1 MTAKLPLAPF
11 SLKDAPSLIET
22 VFPVGRISAE
32 AYKERK
38 AGSGQ
43 TLTALGSYW
52 KGRKPLILCRAV
64 TLGCLLPASDDP
76 AADLDVFLALLAMDD
91 AAFGRRFQGSV
102 SDFVRAVGEDAAGAA
117 VDFYDDQGEPLRR
130 PRWRDD
136 LEDDVRLEV
145 MAQALTALPYSIEA
159 RLKVVKRP
167 EELDEAALLHPIW
180 PRVNAHL
187 GTSAASLPELVEQ
200 LGVARFGHRPKVAD
214 TFSGGGSIPFE
225 AARIGCDVYASDL
238 NPIACM
244 LTWGA
249 FNIIGASPSRRAE
262 IEAAQAD
269 VAAKVDAKI
278 TALGIEHDST
288 GNRAKAYLYCLETR
302 CPKTGWMVPMAPSW
316 IISKARNVIARLVPD
331 HVGKRYDIEIET
343 GVSADA
349 MAAAAKGTVQD
360 GRLVHPMNPDR
371 SGVEIKTVRGD
382 RQGGGNAL
390 RPWTID
396 DFVPRPDDI
405 WQERLY
411 CIQWITKASLDKGG
425 RIETFFAS
433 VSAADVAREKQ
444 VEALVRNNLSEWQA
458 QGLVPNLPIEPG
470 ANTAQPMWERGWTHW
485 HHLFGARAILTLSL
499 WKASTTEPEGL
510 FGLARDADRLAR
522 LCRWNAAPQP
532 GQGPKIEQVFSNQSL
547 NTLINYATYSRCG
560 LDSFYDKLSS
570 ASLSRF
576 SFDVQARASAD
587 ISTFNDIY
595 VTDPP
600 YADAV
605 NYHEITEFFI
615 AWLRKN
621 PPPPFDQWIW
631 DSQRGKAIKGKGS
644 DFRRSMVEAYAAMTA
659 HMPDNGLQVV
669 MFTHQDAGVWA
680 DLAGILWAAGL
691 RVTAAWNVVTET
703 ENAMKAG
710 NYVQGTVCLVLRK
723 RSGTANARQMELEV
737 EIEDEVKAELARL
750 TGLDEGWQNY
760 RGAEALYT
768 DGDLTLAAY
777 AAALRVITAYATIDR
792 REIGSDVF
800 RELARG
806 ERTQLR
812 TLIDYAESVANRE
825 LVPRGFDQ
833 GLWRNLDKAS
843 RFYVR
848 MLDMEARGAPK
859 VADFQNFARSF
870 ALADHSRL
878 MAETRANNASLA
890 GAADLKAKLLKDPDI
905 AGQPLFQLLFAVW
918 KAIEKND
925 PQIGLTQL
933 RTHYGS
939 DYWQLRQTLIALAEY
954 LAAKTVSTRP
964 DESVATAELAEA
976 LKVDRL

>member
-1 MTAKLPLAPF
+1 MTLAPF

-22 VFPVGRISAE
+22 VFPVGRLSAE
-32 AYKERK
+32 AYKERE
-38 AGSGQ
+38 AGRGQ

-64 TLGCLLPASDDP
+64 TLGCLLPATDKPD
-76 AADLDVFLALLAMDD
+76 ADLDILLSLMAMDD

-102 SDFVRAVGEDAAGAA
+102 GDFVRAVGEDIAGAA
-117 VDFYDDQGEPLRR
+117 VDFHDEYGQPLRR

-136 LEDDVRLEV
+136 LDEDVRAGV
-145 MAQALTALPYSIEA
+145 MAEALAVLPYSIES

-167 EELDEAALLHPIW
+167 EELDEHALLRPVW

-187 GTSAASLPELVEQ
+187 GTNAASLPELVEQ
-200 LGVARFGHRPKVAD
+200 LGIARFGHRPKVAD

-225 AARIGCDVYASDL
+225 AARIGCDAYASDL

-249 FNIIGASPSRRAE
+249 FNIIGASATERKR
-262 IEAAQAD
+262 IEMDQAQVAAQ
-269 VAAKVDAKI
+269 VDI
-278 TALGIEHDST
+278 EMTALGIEQDDE
-288 GNRAKAYLYCLETR
+288 GNRAKTYLYCVEAR
-302 CPKTGWMVPMAPSW
+302 CPKTGWMVPMAPTW
-316 IISKARNVIARLVPD
+316 VIATKRRIVAKLVPD
-331 HVGKRYDIEIET
+331 HAAKRYDIVIEA
-343 GVSADA
+343 GVSESD
-349 MAAAAKGTVQD
+349 MAKAAKGTVQD
-360 GRLVHPMNPDR
+360 GRLVHPINPDR
-371 SGVEIKTVRGD
+371 SGVEIKTIRGD

-390 RPWTID
+390 RSWTID
-396 DFVPRPDDI
+396 DFVPRPDDV

-411 CIQWITKASLDKGG
+411 CVQWITKESLEKGG
-425 RIETFFAS
+425 RIETFFAG
-433 VSAADVAREKQ
+433 VTVADLARERQ
-444 VEALVRNNLSEWQA
+444 AEAVVRDNLADWQA
-458 QGLVPNLPIEPG
+458 QGLVPDMPIEAG
-470 ANTAQPMWERGWTHW
+470 SETTRLMRERGWTYW
-485 HHLFGARAILTLSL
+485 HHLFGARDILLLKTALVALKKSPL
-499 WKASTTEPEGL
+499 LAT
-510 FGLARDADRLAR
+510 FGKYPDFNSKLARWDMASLTAINS
-522 LCRWNAAPQP
+522 LY
-532 GQGPKIEQVFSNQSL
+532 NQAY
-547 NTLINYATYSRCG
+547 NTNITYSTR
-560 LDSFYDKLSS
+560 SS
-570 ASLSRF
+570 YI
-576 SFDVQARASAD
+576 
-587 ISTFNDIY
+587 ISTGGGVELKSYPIGSGVSSSINRADARTHAVLSDLYI
-595 VTDPP
+595 TDPP

-615 AWLRKN
+615 AWLRKD
-621 PPPPFDQWIW
+621 PPPPFDQWVW
-631 DSQRGKAIKGKGS
+631 DSQRTAAIKGKDA

-659 HMPDNGLQVV
+659 HMPDNGVQVV

-703 ENAMKAG
+703 ASALKDG

-723 RSGTANARQMELEV
+723 RHGTANARQMELEA
-737 EIEDEVKAELARL
+737 EIEDEVKGELARL

-777 AAALRVITAYATIDR
+777 AAALRVITGYATIDR
-792 REIGSDVF
+792 REIGSDVY
-800 RELARG
+800 RDLKKG
-806 ERTQLR
+806 EKTQLR
-812 TLIDYAESVANRE
+812 NLIDYAESVANRE
-825 LVPRGFDQ
+825 LVPRGFDKA
-833 GLWRNLDKAS
+833 LWRNLEKAS

-870 ALADHSRL
+870 ALADHTRL
-878 MAETRANNASLA
+878 MAETRANKASLA
-890 GAADLKAKLLKDPDI
+890 SAEDLKAKLLKDAEI
-905 AGQPLFQLLFAVW
+905 AGQPLFQLLFALW

-925 PQIGLTQL
+925 PLIGVTQL

-954 LAAKTVSTRP
+954 LAAKTATTRP
-964 DESVATAELAEA
+964 DEAAAADELTEA

>member
-1 MTAKLPLAPF
+1 MTLAPF

-38 AGSGQ
+38 ANLGQ

-64 TLGCLLPASDDP
+64 TLGCLLPATDKP
-76 AADLDVFLALLAMDD
+76 ADDLDIFLALLAMDD

-102 SDFVRAVGEDAAGAA
+102 GDFVRAVGEDAAGTA
-117 VDFYDDQGEPLRR
+117 VDFYDEYGQPLRR

-136 LEDDVRLEV
+136 LEDDAWPGVLAE
-145 MAQALTALPYSIEA
+145 ALATLPYSIES

-167 EELDEAALLHPIW
+167 EELDEQELLRPVW

-187 GTSAASLPELVEQ
+187 GTSAFSLPQLVEQ

-214 TFSGGGSIPFE
+214 TFCGGGSIPFE

-249 FNIIGASPSRRAE
+249 FNIIGAAPEQREE
-262 IEAAQAD
+262 IEAAQAE
-269 VAAKVDAKI
+269 VAAKVDAEI
-278 TALGIEHDST
+278 TALGIEHDAK

-302 CPKTGWMVPMAPSW
+302 CPKTGWMVPMSPSW
-316 IISKARNVIARLVPD
+316 VISRPNNVIARLVPD
-331 HVGKRYDIEIET
+331 PSAKRYDIVIESN
-343 GVSADA
+343 VSAA
-349 MAAAAKGTVQD
+349 KMAAAKQGTVQG

-371 SGVEIKTVRGD
+371 SGVEIKTIRGD
-382 RQGGGNAL
+382 RPGGGNAL
-390 RPWTID
+390 RPWTVD
-396 DFVPRPDDI
+396 DFVPRADDI

-411 CIQWITKASLDKGG
+411 CIQWVTKKSLAAGG
-425 RIETFFAS
+425 RLETFFS
-433 VSAADVAREKQ
+433 GVTDADLARERQ
-444 VEALVRNNLSEWQA
+444 VEAIVRENLVDWQA
-458 QGLVPNLPIEPG
+458 QGLVPDMPIEPG
-470 ANTAQPMWERGWTHW
+470 ANTTQPIWERGWTHW
-485 HHLFGARAILTLSL
+485 HHLFSARQILLHSMYFRHSQPAVSILNLKSL
-499 WKASTTEPEGL
+499 
-510 FGLARDADRLAR
+510 D
-522 LCRWNAAPQP
+522 WNARIANWMDHWE
-532 GQGPKIEQVFSNQSL
+532 KSNNVFYNQAL
-547 NTLINYATYSRCG
+547 NTFYNFGTRCFISHEAGRSRD
-560 LDSFYDKLSS
+560 LASVKLPENIKVIKTI
-570 ASLSRF
+570 
-576 SFDVQARASAD
+576 DARHVET
-587 ISTFNDIY
+587 ISDIY

-621 PPPPFDQWIW
+621 PPPPFDQWTW
-631 DSQRGKAIKGKGS
+631 DSQRAKAIKGKDA
-644 DFRRSMVEAYAAMTA
+644 DFRRSMVEAYSAMTA

-703 ENAMKAG
+703 ESALKDG

-723 RSGTANARQMELEV
+723 RTGTANARQMELEA

-750 TGLDEGWQNY
+750 TGLDDGWQNY

-800 RELARG
+800 RDLKKG
-806 ERTQLR
+806 EKTQLR

-825 LVPRGFDQ
+825 LVPRGFDK
-833 GLWRNLDKAS
+833 GLWRNLEKAS

-870 ALADHSRL
+870 ALADHTRL

-890 GAADLKAKLLKDPDI
+890 GAEDLKAKLLKDPEI
-905 AGQPLFQLLFAVW
+905 AGQPLFQLLFALW

-925 PQIGLTQL
+925 PLIGVTQL

-954 LAAKTVSTRP
+954 LAAKTTTTRP
-964 DESVATAELAEA
+964 EESSAAAELAEA